1 MKKIIALVLVILTI
15 AGCQMYKTKD
25 VAIENKSNYAA
36 IIEVKNFKE
45 NDKKILSSAITIPAH
60 KSILLPIYHDGNISL
75 NTGRNTLKQI
85 SDNHYEILDVSSVN
99 FTIYN
104 RTNEAI
110 SVKDSHNLFDGIAS
124 IPALGNT
131 SALVYNPEKL
141 QIYAW
146 VTGTAIPLKVL
157 TDIGAKKIIITY

>member
-60 KSILLPIYHDGNISL
+60 KSFLLPLYNDGEISL
-75 NTGRNTLKQI
+75 NAGRNTLKQI

-110 SVKDSHNLFDGIAS
+110 SVKDSHNLFDDIAS
-124 IPALGNT
+124 IMPSGNT

>member
-60 KSILLPIYHDGNISL
+60 KSFLLPLYNDGENSL
-75 NTGRNTLKQI
+75 NAGRNTLKQI

>member
-60 KSILLPIYHDGNISL
+60 KSFLLPLYNDGEISL
-75 NTGRNTLKQI
+75 NAGRNTLKQI

-110 SVKDSHNLFDGIAS
+110 SVKDSHNLFDDIAS
-124 IPALGNT
+124 ITPSGHT

-146 VTGTAIPLKVL
+146 ITGTAIPLKVL

>member
-25 VAIENKSNYAA
+25 VASENKSNYAA
-36 IIEVKNFKE
+36 IIEVKNFKD

-60 KSILLPIYHDGNISL
+60 KSFLLPLYNDGEISL
-75 NTGRNTLKQI
+75 NAGRNTLKQI
-85 SDNHYEILDVSSVN
+85 SDNHYAIWDALPVN
-99 FTIYN
+99 FTFHN
-104 RTNEAI
+104 GTNEAI
-110 SVKDSHNLFDGIAS
+110 SVKDSHNLFDDIAS
-124 IPALGNT
+124 ITPSGDT

-157 TDIGAKKIIITY
+157 TDIGAKKIINTY